1 MCLILHVNLD
11 ALLLIPLGWY
21 SVSSKVVTA
30 KVHEGN
36 SNEFFLRLSGG
47 KLSWW
52 HRRNTVE
59 YRSKESD
66 TLSIIAPNAYSS
78 WWTEKLGNETNGVG
92 ASEKLIAQI
101 ENVFCKKRYMEIR
114 TILWVNW
121 LDSECIVALISAV
134 QLEISIY
141 FLSAG
146 SLWRRNL
153 SVQRCFPK
161 PKLHVGALCFENWK
175 LRIENWE
182 EKGTMILSISVGIVE
197 HYPQGSKYL
206 AEDVRLKYW
215 LFRFRLCSIKR
226 LIFENGRSQ
235 SSLKEGCPVARL
247 PSRWKFF
254 LKNSVGTWCKIK
266 NY

>member
-146 SLWRRNL
+146 SQWRRNL

-182 EKGTMILSISVGIVE
+182 LRREGYYDTQHFGWDRGTLPARFEISGWRRSFEILTVQISIVFHKALDIWKRALSIVIEG
-197 HYPQGSKYL
+197 
-206 AEDVRLKYW
+206 RLPGCPFA
-215 LFRFRLCSIKR
+215 L
-226 LIFENGRSQ
+226 
-235 SSLKEGCPVARL
+235 SLKV
-247 PSRWKFF
+247 FF
-254 LKNSVGTWCKIK
+254 KK
-266 NY
+266 